1 MVKRINSEK
10 WGISLQGQKQD
21 FVEMLHQQFELAKD
35 LGVKELQ
42 IDLRKIDLRNMP
54 PNLIDLIKD
63 ELLKFKRE
71 RPEINISFHGKTPR
85 INESS
90 LEIENI
96 KRFQMEIDLV
106 IEVGV
111 NIYTLHPPSIY
122 SDVFYRLSPEQQEIL
137 LQNYANFLAQSIKKA
152 LDSGREMVIAIEN
165 MPAGKGKFGQS
176 IEEIILLLNEVERVL
191 KQKYGMFFRD
201 AERFVG
207 VTLDVNHALHGI
219 NDVLTMEETFRNWLK
234 NLGRRIKAFHF
245 YCHTDPNV
253 FRRKFIRFLKL
264 YEEYGLDVPIYLES
278 KKSIEKTREIFLIG
292 REIISHHD
300 YQEPKLK

>member
-54 PNLIDLIKD
+54 PNLIDIIKD
-63 ELLKFKRE
+63 ELLEFKRE
-71 RPEINISFHGKTPR
+71 LPEVNISFHGKAPR

-90 LEIENI
+90 FELENI

-106 IEVGV
+106 IEVGA
-111 NIYTLHPPSIY
+111 NIYTVHPPSI
-122 SDVFYRLSPEQQEIL
+122 SSATFHRLSPEQQEKL
-137 LQNYANFLAQSIKKA
+137 LQAYANFLAQSIKKA
-152 LDSGREMVIAIEN
+152 LDSGREIVIAVEN

-176 IEEIILLLNEVERVL
+176 IEEIILLLNKVKTILE
-191 KQKYGMFFRD
+191 QKYGVVPQD

-207 VTLDVNHALHGI
+207 VTLDVNHAIHGI

-234 NLGRRIKAFHF
+234 NLGKRIKTFHF

-253 FRRKFIRFLKL
+253 FRRRFSRFLKL
-264 YEEYGLDVPIYLES
+264 YEEYGLDSPIYLES

-292 REIISHHD
+292 REIISHYD
-300 YQEPKLK
+300 YKSQN